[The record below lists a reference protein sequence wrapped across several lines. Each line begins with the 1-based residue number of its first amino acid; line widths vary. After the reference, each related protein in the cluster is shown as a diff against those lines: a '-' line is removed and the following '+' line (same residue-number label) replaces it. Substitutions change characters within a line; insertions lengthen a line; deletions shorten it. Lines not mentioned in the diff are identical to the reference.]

1 MTPPADRAPGD
12 GADGRVAI
20 VTGSGRGLGR
30 AITDRLLAD
39 GWLVAAADV
48 DLQSVNG
55 DRSLP
60 LRCDVSSEA
69 DVAALVEATVERYG
83 RIDAVVNNAGIGG
96 PSQPVVDL
104 DPADFLRV
112 LQVNLLGA
120 FLVSRAAAPVM
131 IAGGRGG
138 RIVNLGSLFGQQ
150 AVADGAA
157 YCASKGGVTLLTQSL
172 ALELAPHGI
181 TANTVAPGNMWTQMH
196 EAEVSYRASLSGRTL
211 VEEKEQVRREIPLGR
226 HGTGE
231 DIAGAVSWLL
241 GEDAAYVT
249 GQTVSVNGGVFLT

>member
-1 MTPPADRAPGD
+1 MTPPA
-12 GADGRVAI
+12 GRVAI
-20 VTGSGRGLGR
+20 VTGAGRGLGR
-30 AITDRLLAD
+30 AIADRLLAD
-39 GWLVAAADV
+39 GWLVATADV

-60 LRCDVSSEA
+60 LRCDVSSEPE
-69 DVAALVEATVERYG
+69 VAALVEATVERFG

-96 PSQPVVDL
+96 PSRPVVDL
-104 DPADFLRV
+104 DPSDFLRV
-112 LQVNLLGA
+112 LQVNLLGT

-131 IAGGRGG
+131 IAAGRGG

-157 YCASKGGVTLLTQSL
+157 YCASKGGVALLTQSL

-196 EAEVSYRASLSGRTL
+196 EAEVSYRASQSGRTL
-211 VEEKEQVRREIPLGR
+211 VEEKELVRREIPLGR

-241 GEDAAYVT
+241 SEDAANVT
-249 GQTVSVNGGVFLT
+249 GQTVSVNGGVYLT